1 MTEDETGYGY
11 GRGDLF
17 MNFIIHYDIAALVLT
32 LTIIIHYYLQDR
44 IYTKS
49 SIMFRLLIWVH
60 FVACLLD
67 LGTALMINHAGI
79 IPNNIQYLLNGLY
92 CIAVYG
98 TAPIYLGYLISVTKG
113 MNEKWKTGDSLK
125 VWGMFVVEAALIVT
139 TPFTHLMFY
148 FDENRDYFHGP
159 GFDLLQ
165 VISMVYFLIAL
176 IHAARHRANLKK
188 VQLATVHIY
197 TAMSIVAACI
207 EMLTNDVLVTQ
218 FVTSLA
224 ILLIYFSMENPE
236 DYSDKKLGIFNRDA
250 FLLRLNGIM
259 NKKNGFRIMG
269 VSIQGLR
276 YLNDTIGV
284 DNHNL
289 LLKEIAEYFCHI
301 GGAKNVFRMS
311 NSRFAIIYEND
322 DFAEECLVD
331 TIRNRFDKP
340 FHLQGMDISLEAAMA
355 VLRYPED
362 VHTLEN
368 VIDMLDYA
376 MNEAAFSEEH
386 EIVRSNEELLKKKRR
401 EGEILR
407 TMKNS
412 LREGSFEV
420 FYQPIY
426 SVEKQRYT
434 AAEALIRMPKTEIGF
449 IGPDEF
455 IPIAERNGMILE
467 IGEFVFRTVCEF
479 MVKEQIWEKG
489 IENIHV
495 NLSVVQ
501 CMQERLAQNFLDI
514 MNGYELP
521 CNRIHLEV
529 TETAA
534 VVSSECL
541 SSNMNQLVEQGVRF
555 ALDDYGT
562 GFSNATSLI
571 QYPYNTIKIDKG
583 VVWAAM
589 ENENAMKVL
598 THSVAMIKSL
608 EMDIV
613 AEGVETEEQ
622 AEELSNMGCDYFQGY
637 YYSKPVNA
645 AEFLTLLEQNCA

>member
-1 MTEDETGYGY
+1 
-11 GRGDLF
+11 
-17 MNFIIHYDIAALVLT
+17 MNFIIHYDIAALVLI

-44 IYTKS
+44 IYTRS

-60 FVACLLD
+60 LVACILD
-67 LGTALMINHAGI
+67 LGTALMINNAGI
-79 IPNNIQYLLNGLY
+79 LPNLIQYFLNINY

-113 MNEKWKTGDSLK
+113 MNEKWKMGDYLK
-125 VWGMFVVEAALIVT
+125 VWGLFAVEVVLIVT
-139 TPFTHLMFY
+139 TPSNHLMFY
-148 FDENRDYFHGP
+148 FNENRDYFHGL
-159 GFDLLQ
+159 GFDFLQ
-165 VISMVYFLIAL
+165 VANIIYYLIAL
-176 IHAARHRANLKK
+176 IHAVQHRTTLKK
-188 VQLATVHIY
+188 VQLVTVQIY
-197 TAMSIVAACI
+197 TIMSIIAAWI
-207 EMLTNDVLVTQ
+207 EMATNNILITQ

-236 DYSDKKLGIFNRDA
+236 DYTDKKLGIFNRDA

-269 VSIQGLR
+269 LSIQGLK

-284 DNHNL
+284 DNYDL
-289 LLKEIAEYFCHI
+289 LLKEISEFFSHV
-301 GGAKNVFRMS
+301 GGGKNVFRMS

-322 DFAEECLVD
+322 DYTEGCLIN
-331 TIRNRFDKP
+331 TIRNRFEKP
-340 FHLQGMDISLEAAMA
+340 FHLQGMDISLEAPMA
-355 VLRYPED
+355 VLHYPED
-362 VHTLEN
+362 VQTLEN

-376 MNEAAFSEEH
+376 MNEAAYAEEH
-386 EIVRSNEELLKKKRR
+386 EIVRANEELLKKKRR

-479 MVKEQIWEKG
+479 MVKEQVWEKG

-501 CMQERLAQNFLDI
+501 CMQEKLAQNFLDI
-514 MNGYELP
+514 MEGYELP
-521 CNRIHLEV
+521 CDRIRLEV

-541 SSNMNQLVEQGVRF
+541 SNNMNQLVAQGVKF

-583 VVWAAM
+583 VIWAAM

-613 AEGVETEEQ
+613 AEGVETLEQ
-622 AEELSNMGCDYFQGY
+622 ANELSNMGCDYFQGY

-645 AEFLTLLEQNCA
+645 SDFLDLLNRNCA

>member
-1 MTEDETGYGY
+1 
-11 GRGDLF
+11 
-17 MNFIIHYDIAALVLT
+17 MNFIIHYDIAALVLI

-44 IYTKS
+44 IYTRS
-49 SIMFRLLIWVH
+49 SIMFKLLIWVH
-60 FVACLLD
+60 LAACVLD
-67 LGTALMINHAGI
+67 LGTALMINNAGI
-79 IPNNIQYLLNGLY
+79 LPNLIQYILNISY

-113 MNEKWKTGDSLK
+113 MNEKWKIGDYLK
-125 VWGMFVVEAALIVT
+125 VWGLFAVEVALIVT
-139 TPFTHLMFY
+139 TPSTHLMFY
-148 FDENRDYFHGP
+148 FDENRRYFHGL
-159 GFDLLQ
+159 GFDFLQ
-165 VISMVYFLIAL
+165 VISIVYFMIAL
-176 IHAARHRANLKK
+176 FHAIKHRTALKK
-188 VQLATVHIY
+188 AQLITVQIY
-197 TAMSIVAACI
+197 TAMSIIASWI
-207 EMLTNDVLVTQ
+207 EMATNNVLVTQ
-218 FVTSLA
+218 FVSSLA

-269 VSIQGLR
+269 VAIQGLK

-289 LLKEIAEYFCHI
+289 LLKEIAEYLCHI
-301 GGAKNVFRMS
+301 GGVKNVFRMS
-311 NSRFAIIYEND
+311 NSRFAILYEND
-322 DFAEECLVD
+322 DFAEECLVS
-331 TIRNRFDKP
+331 TIRNRFDKS
-340 FHLQGMDISLEAAMA
+340 FHLQGMDISLDVAMA
-355 VLRYPED
+355 VLCYPED
-362 VHTLEN
+362 VQTLEN

-376 MNEAAFSEEH
+376 MNEAAFKEEN
-386 EIVRSNEELLKKKRR
+386 EIVRANEELLQKKRR

-407 TMKNS
+407 TMKTS

-479 MVKEQIWEKG
+479 MVKEQVWEKG

-501 CMQERLAQNFLDI
+501 CMQEKLAQNFLDI
-514 MNGYELP
+514 MEGYSLP
-521 CNRIHLEV
+521 CDRIRLEV

-541 SSNMNQLVEQGVRF
+541 SNNMNQLVAQGVKF

-613 AEGVETEEQ
+613 AEGVETQEQ
-622 AEELSNMGCDYFQGY
+622 ADELCNMGCDYFQGY
-637 YYSKPVNA
+637 YYSKPVSA
-645 AEFLTLLEQNCA
+645 EEFLILLEQNCA

>member
-1 MTEDETGYGY
+1 MD
-11 GRGDLF
+11 
-17 MNFIIHYDIAALVLT
+17 FIIHYDIAALVLT
-32 LTIIIHYYLQDR
+32 LTIIMHYFLQDR
-44 IYTKS
+44 IYTRS
-49 SIMFRLLIWVH
+49 SMMFKLLLWIH
-60 FVACLLD
+60 LIACVLD
-67 LGTALMINHAGI
+67 LGTALMINHAGVVS
-79 IPNNIQYLLNGLY
+79 NGIQYVLNGLY
-92 CIAVYG
+92 CITVYG
-98 TAPIYLGYLISVTKG
+98 TAPVYLGYLIAVTKG
-113 MNEKWKTGDSLK
+113 INDRWKLGDFVK
-125 VWGMFVVEAALIVT
+125 VWGLFVVEVLFIVT
-139 TPFTHLMFY
+139 TPFTHLLFY

-165 VISMVYFLIAL
+165 IISMAYFLMAL
-176 IHAARHRANLKK
+176 AHAIRNRAALKK
-188 VQLATVHIY
+188 VQLITVQIY

-207 EMLTNDVLVTQ
+207 EMLSNDVLVTQ
-218 FVTSLA
+218 FVTSLT

-236 DYSDKKLGIFNRDA
+236 DYSDKRLGIFNRDA
-250 FLLRLNGIM
+250 FLLSLNGIM
-259 NKKNGFRIMG
+259 NRKNGFRIMG
-269 VSIQGLR
+269 VTIKGLQ

-301 GGAKNVFRMS
+301 GGVKNVFRMS
-311 NSRFAIIYEND
+311 NSRFAIIYDNK

-355 VLRYPED
+355 VLCYPED
-362 VHTLEN
+362 VQTIEN
-368 VIDMLDYA
+368 VVDMLDYA
-376 MNEAAFSEEH
+376 MNEATFSENN
-386 EIVRSNEELLKKKRR
+386 EIVRANEELLKKKRR
-401 EGEILR
+401 EGEVLR

-412 LREGSFEV
+412 LREGTFEV

-426 SVEKQRYT
+426 SVEKKRYT

-467 IGEFVFRTVCEF
+467 IGEFVFRTVCQF
-479 MVKEQIWEKG
+479 MVQEQIWEKG

-534 VVSSECL
+534 VISSECL

-608 EMDIV
+608 KMDIV
-613 AEGVETEEQ
+613 AEGVETQEQ

-645 AEFLTLLEQNCA
+645 EEFLALLEQNCA